1 MADNQKREELKNR
14 IEAGQQRHANRTVGD
29 YAREARDTATAF
41 VKDHPVATV
50 VGGLAIG
57 VIIAS
62 MVPGP
67 GRRMRKQATRRGS
80 ALAAMAAEI
89 GLAYG
94 ASLID
99 GLGTAARA
107 GGDRLEDLGDVIGD
121 SAHDLRRKASLQGSA
136 ASEGARRLT
145 REVGKKTGRKVR
157 DLRARMAH

>member
-1 MADNQKREELKNR
+1 MADEAKREELKNR

-41 VKDHPVATV
+41 VKEHPVATV

-57 VIIAS
+57 VIVAS

-67 GRRMRKQATRRGS
+67 GRRMRKKATRRGS

-89 GLAYG
+89 GMAYG

-99 GLGTAARA
+99 SLGAAARA
-107 GGDRLEDLGDVIGD
+107 SGDRIEDFGDAIGD
-121 SAHDLRRKASLQGSA
+121 GARDLRRQASFQGGA
-136 ASEGARRLT
+136 AGEGARRLT
-145 REVGKKTGRKVR
+145 RDVGKKAGRKVR

>member
-1 MADNQKREELKNR
+1 MVDEAKREELKNR
-14 IEAGQQRHANRTVGD
+14 IEAGEQRHASRTVGD
-29 YAREARDTATAF
+29 YAREARETATSF

-67 GRRMRKQATRRGS
+67 GRRMRKKATRRGS
-80 ALAAMAAEI
+80 ALAAMAAEV
-89 GLAYG
+89 GMAYG

-99 GLGTAARA
+99 SLGNAARA
-107 GGDRLEDLGDVIGD
+107 SGDRLEDLGDAIGD
-121 SAHDLRRKASLQGSA
+121 SARDLRRQASFQSSA
-136 ASEGARRLT
+136 AGEGARRLT

-157 DLRARMAH
+157 DLRTRMAH